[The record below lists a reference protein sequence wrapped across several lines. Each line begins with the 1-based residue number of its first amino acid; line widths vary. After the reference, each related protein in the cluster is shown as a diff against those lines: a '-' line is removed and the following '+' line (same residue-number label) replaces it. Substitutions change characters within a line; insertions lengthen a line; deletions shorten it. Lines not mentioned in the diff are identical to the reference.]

1 MSRIST
7 ENSANPEV
15 VAEVKVPDQFEVK
28 FINILV
34 TAVGDIHEVWIKWG
48 GKNWQIATG
57 TLEQMKMKEDR
68 IRSFIDDPH
77 APCPSSLEDF
87 VAMARG
93 L

>member
-7 ENSANPEV
+7 ENEANPEL

-34 TAVGDIHEVWIKWG
+34 TAIGDVYEVWVKWG

-57 TLEQMKMKEDR
+57 SLEQMNMKKDR
-68 IRSFIDDPH
+68 IRAFVDDPF
-77 APCPSSLEDF
+77 APCPSSLDDF